1 MYESKLQLE
10 GMDKELLKK
19 IEQDLINRPKLLKSQ
34 KMKAILRI
42 QDAMFGAIRSFMD
55 SAGYYQVLPPII
67 GPVTDPGIRGA
78 KQVSFDFYG
87 KEWKVMSSMILYK
100 QLALLALDKIYALSP
115 NIRLEPMESATTG
128 RHLVEFEQV
137 DVEARDTTMEEVMQ
151 VAEDLIV
158 YTISFIKKHMSEELE
173 ILGRELRVPK
183 KPFKRYTYDEIFHM
197 AKEIGYP
204 FEYGVE
210 VPWPV
215 ERKISELH
223 KDPFWIM
230 DYPVGSRG
238 FYYLEDEE
246 RPGILKTMDL
256 IYPEGFG
263 EAISGGEREYRREKI
278 EEIVRKTGEDP
289 KIYKWYLDMLEEEKI
304 RSSGFGIGFERFT
317 RFIVGE
323 KHIAYC
329 GPFTKIA
336 GIYSP

>member
-1 MYESKLQLE
+1 MYESKLQLKDIGE
-10 GMDKELLKK
+10 DIKK
-19 IEQDLINRPKLLKSQ
+19 IERDLVNRPELMKSP

-42 QDAMFGAIRSFMD
+42 QDSLFGVIRAFMD

-100 QLALLALDKIYALSP
+100 QLALLALDKVYAFSP
-115 NIRLEPMESATTG
+115 NIRLEPIESASTG
-128 RHLVEFEQV
+128 RHLVEFQQV
-137 DVEARDTTMEEVMQ
+137 DVEARDASMEEVMQ

-158 YTISFIKKHMSEELE
+158 YAISFIKKHRREELE
-173 ILGRELRVPK
+173 TLGRVLRAPS

-197 AKEIGYP
+197 AKEIGHP
-204 FEYGVE
+204 FKYGEE
-210 VPWPV
+210 VPWSV
-215 ERKISELH
+215 EQKLSEMH
-223 KDPFWIM
+223 KDPFWII

-238 FYYLEDEE
+238 FYYLEDEQ
-246 RPGILKTMDL
+246 RPGILRTMDL

-278 EEIVRKTGEDP
+278 EKIVRKTGEDP
-289 KIYKWYLDMLEEEKI
+289 KIYKWYLDMLEREKI
-304 RSSGFGIGFERFT
+304 RSAGFGIGFERFT

-323 KHIAYC
+323 THIAYC

-336 GIYSP
+336 GVFAP